1 MSNILKNSW
10 TLFTR
15 NKEYFRSIVLTPVM
29 MLLIFSFILAFQS
42 KVNIAFIDL
51 DGGEFG
57 EMIEETLDN
66 MDFIK
71 TVSVR
76 EDAVEEYIRNG
87 KIDLAVIVTKGASG
101 ADLSQ
106 TKPVQIIKAQDSE
119 LADYMEAILN
129 AQIDIYQSGAA
140 SRFSVMQNDVA
151 EKGVPITNALGVVIF
166 KMLGCASLLAGLII
180 MELKNGIRDR
190 IYMSKTK
197 LSVYLAGRGAVFF
210 VHLLLFSVVYFLAA
224 KLFRFDFAMK
234 YPAQILIIFVVL
246 SIFTTAFGLLLSAF
260 AKDDGAVWSFGV
272 MVLLPTSIL
281 SGALF
286 PFESMP
292 KPLRMVGSVF
302 PQRWIARAVELL
314 QEGGGVTDI
323 VLPLTGV
330 LILSVVFFVIASV
343 RLGRGRR

>member
-10 TLFTR
+10 TMFTR

-42 KVNIAFIDL
+42 EINIAFINL
-51 DGGEFG
+51 DDGAFG
-57 EMIEETLDN
+57 EMIEETIN
-66 MDFIK
+66 GMDFIK
-71 TVSVR
+71 PISVR
-76 EDAVEEYIRNG
+76 EDEVEEYIRNG
-87 KIDLAVIVTKGASG
+87 KIDLAVIVAEGASE

-106 TKPVQIIKAQDSE
+106 TKPVQIIKSQDSE
-119 LADYMEAILN
+119 LADYMEVILN
-129 AQIDIYQSGAA
+129 TKINSYQSGAA
-140 SRFSVMQNDVA
+140 SPFSVMQNDVGK
-151 EKGVPITNALGVVIF
+151 KGVPITNALGIIIF

-180 MELKNGIRDR
+180 MEQKTGIRDR

-234 YPAQILIIFVVL
+234 YPSQILVIFVVL
-246 SIFTTAFGLLLSAF
+246 SVFTTAFGLLLSAF

-286 PFESMP
+286 PFEAMP
-292 KPLRMVGSVF
+292 KPLRAVGSIF
-302 PQRWIARAVELL
+302 PQRWIARAVEIL
-314 QEGGGVTDI
+314 QEGGSVADT
-323 VLPLTGV
+323 VLPLAGV
-330 LILSVVFFVIASV
+330 LVLSVVFFVIASV
-343 RLGRGRR
+343 QLSRGRR